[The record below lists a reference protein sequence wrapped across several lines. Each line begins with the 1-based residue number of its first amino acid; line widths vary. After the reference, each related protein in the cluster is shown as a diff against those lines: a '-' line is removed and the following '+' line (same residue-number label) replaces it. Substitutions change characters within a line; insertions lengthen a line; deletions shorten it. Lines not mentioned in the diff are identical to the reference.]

1 MEDAFIIKGGKR
13 LSGYVELSGAKNV
26 ALKVL
31 IAALLF
37 DGEVILKNIPKINDV
52 IELLH
57 LINGTGAH
65 AEFIDDHTVRVDS
78 RGMKHYQLDMLHASK
93 VRVSF
98 LFFAPLLYKFGKAEI
113 PNPGGCRIGARPI
126 DRTVEGLKHLGI
138 SLEYVSDNGYYHAK
152 MDSSPT
158 GKYRFIKS
166 SVTATEL
173 LIMMGVFTKSGVTI
187 ENSALEPEVDD
198 LINFLNKGGAK
209 IKRMGTSI
217 VINTADHL
225 VQTEPYSI
233 MPDRIEAGTYIAL
246 ALATR
251 GEITTSHNSEEAMKK
266 FHEKLLKAG
275 VSVEK
280 ERDNTW
286 HYIAKNG
293 LKAVDINTQP
303 HPGFMTDWQPIW
315 SVLMTQAE
323 GTSIIQERIYEN
335 RFAYVEELRKLGADI
350 DFVRL
355 PIINPAEYFFFNFDP
370 NKKYNQA
377 IRVVGP
383 QQLHNGVVKV
393 NDLRAG
399 ATLAIATLTAEGES
413 VVNGASILER
423 GYENFVEKITQLGGD
438 VKKV

>member
-1 MEDAFIIKGGKR
+1 
-13 LSGYVELSGAKNV
+13 
-26 ALKVL
+26 
-31 IAALLF
+31 
-37 DGEVILKNIPKINDV
+37 
-52 IELLH
+52 
-57 LINGTGAH
+57 
-65 AEFIDDHTVRVDS
+65 
-78 RGMKHYQLDMLHASK
+78 
-93 VRVSF
+93 
-98 LFFAPLLYKFGKAEI
+98 
-113 PNPGGCRIGARPI
+113 
-126 DRTVEGLKHLGI
+126 
-138 SLEYVSDNGYYHAK
+138 
-152 MDSSPT
+152 
-158 GKYRFIKS
+158 
-166 SVTATEL
+166 
-173 LIMMGVFTKSGVTI
+173 VTI